1 VSGKRPDPWSRLLAL
16 PRHGT
21 GVALPRLA
29 AICAPLLGDAPEDRT
44 LVLRVTGSN
53 GKGSVATF
61 AAGILAALGLRT
73 GLHTSPHLLDPGERI
88 RIDGRPAGDQEIAPS
103 IDWFFERRAAYLRD
117 APDEE
122 TGSFEALTAIALHRF
137 RAAGVEAAVHEAVHI
152 IRHDQPDLILLDL
165 NLPGRDGFDITRLV
179 RSDPTL
185 AHIPIIMLTARIE
198 DTDKII
204 GLEIGADDYV
214 TKPYNPRE
222 VIARIRARLRSHD
235 APHSQTLQVGRL
247 QMDINR
253 REVTLDGQS
262 IDLTPTEFQLLRLL
276 MEHSGYVFT
285 RSELINKGLG
295 HDLEGIDRTLDSL
308 IRNLRSK
315 IETNPRRPDYIQT
328 IYGVGYKL
336 TPPESP

>member
-88 RIDGRPAGDQEIAPS
+88 RIDGRPAGDQEIGPS

-137 RAAGVEAAVHEAVHI
+137 RAAGVEAAVHEAGLGGRLDPTRLAGGSLRNAGAVA
-152 IRHDQPDLILLDL
+152 LTSLDL
-165 NLPGRDGFDITRLV
+165 EHTALLGDTLERIADEKAALCPDGGMLVVGPVPATVETHLAARCQAREITPLFVERLATIANLGARNDGNPGSTFDMTWKRDER
-179 RSDPTL
+179 P
-185 AHIPIIMLTARIE
+185 AR
-198 DTDKII
+198 
-204 GLEIGADDYV
+204 
-214 TKPYNPRE
+214 
-222 VIARIRARLRSHD
+222 
-235 APHSQTLQVGRL
+235 
-247 QMDINR
+247 
-253 REVTLDGQS
+253 
-262 IDLTPTEFQLLRLL
+262 
-276 MEHSGYVFT
+276 
-285 RSELINKGLG
+285 
-295 HDLEGIDRTLDSL
+295 
-308 IRNLRSK
+308 
-315 IETNPRRPDYIQT
+315 
-328 IYGVGYKL
+328 
-336 TPPESP
+336 